1 MAFCVVMT
9 NFGRR
14 CKVVIYNYVFFGFY
28 SVPNLIV
35 IFFNLM
41 YPVFHV
47 GFICKGCVWEKESV
61 KTQGY
66 LKTEVV
72 FAGSSRVSFPRSDA
86 CALHM
91 TGMWKVRTGWRQLVF
106 ASVSQVRPSRETLAK
121 HSVLSD
127 CHFWYT
133 LSLPTLFIPPL
144 PTCVEECFWEKTLAT
159 NIES

>member
-9 NFGRR
+9 NFGHR

-66 LKTEVV
+66 LKTKVV
-72 FAGSSRVSFPRSDA
+72 FAGSSQVSFPRSDA
-86 CALHM
+86 CALYM
-91 TGMWKVRTGWRQLVF
+91 TGMWKIKTGWRQLVF
-106 ASVSQVRPSRETLAK
+106 ASVLRVKPSRGHSQNILFCQIVISDTLYPYP
-121 HSVLSD
+121 HYLYPHYPHVLRSA
-127 CHFWYT
+127 
-133 LSLPTLFIPPL
+133 SERKP
-144 PTCVEECFWEKTLAT
+144 
-159 NIES
+159 